1 MRERYGSGVRVP
13 PPAIFIVAFLV
24 GLWLE
29 GAMYRIRL
37 ISGESTPRLL
47 VIAGAIL
54 ITTGILV
61 ALWGAVTFTR
71 HRVAILPFYPARA
84 LVDTGPYRLTRNP
97 MYLGMTLAHIGGAL
111 ALNAMWPLILLPM
124 ALVFLF
130 KTVIRQEEEHLAR
143 AFPNEYAEYIARIR
157 RWI

>member
-1 MRERYGSGVRVP
+1 MRERYGSGIRVP

-37 ISGESTPRLL
+37 IGGDSSPRLL
-47 VIAGAIL
+47 VIAGATL
-54 ITTGILV
+54 ITAGILV
-61 ALWGAVTFTR
+61 ALWGAVTFR
-71 HRVAILPFYPARA
+71 HHRVAILPFYPART
-84 LVDTGPYRLTRNP
+84 LVDTGPYRFTRNP

-124 ALVFLF
+124 TLVFLYR
-130 KTVIRQEEEHLAR
+130 TVIRQEEAHLTQ
-143 AFPNEYAEYIARIR
+143 AFPQEYADYIARVR